1 MLNFFRFIKCPDCGS
16 YDLKNIS
23 SSHMIHCIKC
33 RWNGSYSK
41 NKKIFDLMPS
51 KPRDVKLHVKQL
63 GIYEYYI
70 NQFNKKLDNTL
81 ANAKPGWGLMS
92 PKSSAKMKK
101 IYNIFNNIIKENII
115 NIRPS
120 NKSKKIMIDLSAGSG
135 NYTFANAV
143 NFDYVLHCEI
153 DFGALVSAEKQAESL
168 GINNIIFVHCD
179 YLQIPFKSNMFDV
192 TLLIDSLE
200 YYGYDNDH
208 HVINQSYNI
217 LKEGGISILDFHRK
231 RPFKSNK
238 LLYEYNN
245 MDINSVCKSNSK
257 TNVVKLSQS
266 TIGRISSMSLTNK
279 YIYSLLN
286 WMFFLPP
293 VRSISIMKKI
303 N

>member
-1 MLNFFRFIKCPDCGS
+1 MVNFFRFIKCPDCGS
-16 YDLKNIS
+16 YDLKNDS
-23 SSHMIHCIKC
+23 SSYKILCIKC
-33 RWNGSYSK
+33 SMIGSYSK

-51 KPRDVKLHVKQL
+51 KPRDVKLNVKQL

-70 NQFNKKLDNTL
+70 NQFDKKLENIPV
-81 ANAKPGWGLMS
+81 NIKSGWSLMGPNS
-92 PKSSAKMKK
+92 PNRMQK
-101 IYNIFNNIIKENII
+101 IYNIFNNIIKDNIS
-115 NIRPS
+115 NIRSS
-120 NKSKKIMIDLSAGSG
+120 NSSKKIMIDLSAGSG
-135 NYTFANAV
+135 DYTFANSV

-153 DFGALVSAEKQAESL
+153 DLDSLVSAEKHAESL
-168 GINNIIFVHCD
+168 GIHNMIFIHYD
-179 YLQIPFKSNMFDV
+179 YLQMPFKSNMFDA

-208 HVINQSYNI
+208 HVINESYNI

-231 RPFKSNK
+231 RPFKYNK

-245 MDINSVCKSNSK
+245 KDINSVCKSNSQI
-257 TNVVKLSQS
+257 NVIKLSKN
-266 TIGRISSMSLTNK
+266 TIGRISSLSLTNK
-279 YIYSLLN
+279 YIYLLIN